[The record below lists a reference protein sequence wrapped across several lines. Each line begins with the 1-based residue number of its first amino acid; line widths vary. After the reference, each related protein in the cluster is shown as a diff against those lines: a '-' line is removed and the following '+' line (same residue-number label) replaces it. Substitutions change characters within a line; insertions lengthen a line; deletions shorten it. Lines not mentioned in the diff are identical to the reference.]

1 MGQFEAAYQSYHS
14 MMNFFGLNQLL
25 CGKHGLV
32 MPIVDTDE
40 RRQDRGRLLRQ
51 VRRRRPY
58 FMIRA
63 KSPQLVFDEIDK
75 LMEQLHL
82 N

>member
-40 RRQDRGRLLRQ
+40 RRQDRGAFCAKYARRAALLHDPRQ
-51 VRRRRPY
+51 V
-58 FMIRA
+58 
-63 KSPQLVFDEIDK
+63 SPAGL
-75 LMEQLHL
+75 
-82 N
+82 

>member
-1 MGQFEAAYQSYHS
+1 MSAGRTGAPSAAKYAA
-14 MMNFFGLNQLL
+14 G
-25 CGKHGLV
+25 
-32 MPIVDTDE
+32 
-40 RRQDRGRLLRQ
+40 
-51 VRRRRPY
+51 RPY